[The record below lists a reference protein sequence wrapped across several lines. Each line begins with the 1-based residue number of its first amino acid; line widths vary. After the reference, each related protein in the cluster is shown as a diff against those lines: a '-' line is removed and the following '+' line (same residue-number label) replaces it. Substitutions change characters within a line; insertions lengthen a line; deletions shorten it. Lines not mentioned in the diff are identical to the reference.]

1 MRKVLLMPTL
11 FTAALVLAACSSA
24 PQKAEE
30 TKTAT
35 PSATASTSASTPAA
49 SQPVAASD
57 YDPLKDPNHALAKR
71 SVYFDFDDFSIKEQF
86 RPVVAAHA
94 DYLSKNKSRQ
104 IVIEGHA
111 DERGSSE
118 YNLALGQKRA
128 ESVRRS
134 LEVLGVSRN
143 QMEAISLGEEKPRAQ
158 GSNEADWAE
167 NRRADI
173 VYK

>member
-1 MRKVLLMPTL
+1 MRKVILMPTL
-11 FTAALVLAACSSA
+11 LTAVLALTACSSA
-24 PQKAEE
+24 PKKAEE
-30 TKTAT
+30 TGTAAPT
-35 PSATASTSASTPAA
+35 TTSAPASSSA
-49 SQPVAASD
+49 SSQPVAQPA

-71 SVYFDFDDFSIKEQF
+71 SVYFDFDDFQVKDQF
-86 RPVVAAHA
+86 KSVVSTHA
-94 DYLSKNKSRQ
+94 DFLSKNQGRQ

-128 ESVRRS
+128 EAVRRS
-134 LEVLGVSRN
+134 LEVLGVAGK
-143 QMEAISLGEEKPRAQ
+143 QMEAVSFGEEKPRAQ
-158 GSNEADWAE
+158 GSNEAAWAE